1 LPFFRFPF
9 KTDNASLV
17 LPGGVFYH
25 ESHPCTSRVLFNL
38 HEIEAKTMGEETTTL
53 GTIHISPSALATIAY
68 HATLT
73 SYGVVGL
80 APRNL
85 AEGLAMTITHE
96 PARGISVNYNGEEI
110 NIDVH
115 IIIEY
120 GTRITSVAESVG
132 NAVRYKVEK
141 ALGMPIHNVNV
152 HVQDLRI
159 SNPD

>member
-1 LPFFRFPF
+1 
-9 KTDNASLV
+9 
-17 LPGGVFYH
+17 
-25 ESHPCTSRVLFNL
+25 
-38 HEIEAKTMGEETTTL
+38 MGEETTTL

-68 HATLT
+68 HATMT

-96 PARGISVNYNGEEI
+96 PARGVSVNYNGEEI
-110 NIDVH
+110 DIDVH

-120 GTRITSVAESVG
+120 GTRITSVADSVA
-132 NAVRYKVEK
+132 NAVRYQVEK
-141 ALGMPIHNVNV
+141 ALGMPIHHVNV
-152 HVQDLRI
+152 HIQGLRV